1 MTNVILKKSLICL
14 LQVYKNQA
22 LYFTL
27 ESLKWDEN
35 AKTQQTT
42 LKHVKYK

>member
-35 AKTQQTT
+35 GKNTT
-42 LKHVKYK
+42 NHTEACEI